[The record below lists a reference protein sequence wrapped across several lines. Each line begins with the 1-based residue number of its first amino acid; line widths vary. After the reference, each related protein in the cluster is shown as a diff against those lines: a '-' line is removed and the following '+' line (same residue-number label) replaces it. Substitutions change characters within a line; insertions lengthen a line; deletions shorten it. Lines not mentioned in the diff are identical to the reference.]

1 MRASVVAGW
10 ETAIADQGLAK
21 PNVREA
27 VPFFGVMDMAAES

>member
-1 MRASVVAGW
+1 MAGR
-10 ETAIADQGLAK
+10 GLAK